1 MVNRVDQLEDRV
13 VSHEKT
19 SPAIV
24 KQALRMKE
32 EVVNNL
38 QGPQSKG
45 VGEQDARQLLEEH
58 IQTITATVLQE
69 QIHARDG
76 VSYGTNTALKNLEM
90 QQLCSLGDLRW
101 RIARCDASISRL
113 SAEVKTTQESIQ
125 NLAKEQ
131 KSSNADVECKIK
143 HIEIQISRVLGKIEQ
158 SVAQQEAKIK
168 ANQEDSS
175 HQLHLLEAKLEG
187 VSEDLKGQSVSVQNS
202 LEKEQEQA
210 VTECLTKIEQLSLV
224 IKKQTDKNDKI
235 VEERYGQLSMKL
247 DKIEEVQKM
256 NLGSHRVKHAEEKEN
271 DQLNK
276 IEKEIWKEIQD
287 MRAETNAGEIVVNE
301 VNFVRKCIATD
312 TSKQDLWGKL
322 VCTNFKISF
331 ITDDAVPLL
340 KFKYRNKLLGE
351 HDIPLT
357 CIEQVV
363 TVNDAKRKQKV
374 LGSNQKL
381 KFNPT
386 ELIIYCK
393 DFRIVR
399 FRFDEAGPE
408 SAKKVC
414 LAIAHYSQPA
424 DPQLLFGFE
433 YVGKRYYNPAGDKVN
448 GVDPGGGGDGD
459 GGVEGV
465 QTPLFDRS
473 SDWDREIK
481 RTGGSE
487 WRVCSINESYVIS
500 LRICNA
506 ITRSH
511 PQRSDVY
518 RSDLDKSLPTIQDVQ
533 AAFVRLKLIC
543 VIDPFEESD
552 EKWLS
557 SMESTHWLEYVR
569 SFLKH
574 SAELVYMLDGKHVSV
589 ILQEEEDRDLN
600 CVISSLVQVM
610 LDPHFRSIA
619 GFQSL
624 VQKEWVMAG
633 YRFLDRCNHL
643 KKSDKVESPLFL
655 LFLDCVWQ
663 LLDQYP
669 AAFEFTETYL
679 TVLSDSLWIPVFS
692 TFLFNCPQQ
701 RAEHSRE
708 FARSKNIHLGE
719 EKVLQFPSVWD
730 WSQQFTA
737 KDQALFNNPLYV
749 GKSATCVQNGAVK
762 TFKRTKKNYSST
774 LRGMPSLRNGLLS
787 EQELIPRRNSLVL
800 RLKPEF
806 SLLKEPQESP
816 SDQYIR
822 EWFSKPADLQ
832 GLILPQLL
840 SSHIKVWKLCFLRW
854 IPEAQINNG
863 GYITA
868 FHKVSVLADEIEM
881 LQNRLRQYKGTSS
894 TPGGSPET
902 ERCKMYFRAS
912 NLSDTSPTPKYLTSS
927 FPFSPVGNLCR
938 RSILGTPLSK
948 FLSGAKI
955 WISTET
961 LANETL

>member
-1 MVNRVDQLEDRV
+1 
-13 VSHEKT
+13 
-19 SPAIV
+19 
-24 KQALRMKE
+24 
-32 EVVNNL
+32 
-38 QGPQSKG
+38 
-45 VGEQDARQLLEEH
+45 
-58 IQTITATVLQE
+58 
-69 QIHARDG
+69 
-76 VSYGTNTALKNLEM
+76 
-90 QQLCSLGDLRW
+90 
-101 RIARCDASISRL
+101 
-113 SAEVKTTQESIQ
+113 
-125 NLAKEQ
+125 
-131 KSSNADVECKIK
+131 
-143 HIEIQISRVLGKIEQ
+143 
-158 SVAQQEAKIK
+158 
-168 ANQEDSS
+168 
-175 HQLHLLEAKLEG
+175 
-187 VSEDLKGQSVSVQNS
+187 
-202 LEKEQEQA
+202 
-210 VTECLTKIEQLSLV
+210 LV
-224 IKKQTDKNDKI
+224 P
-235 VEERYGQLSMKL
+235 
-247 DKIEEVQKM
+247 
-256 NLGSHRVKHAEEKEN
+256 
-271 DQLNK
+271 
-276 IEKEIWKEIQD
+276 
-287 MRAETNAGEIVVNE
+287 GEIVVNE

-340 KFKYRNKLLGE
+340 KFQYRNQLLGE

-363 TVNDAKRKQKV
+363 TVNDGKRKQKV

-399 FRFDEAGPE
+399 FCFDEAGPE

-433 YVGKRYYNPAGDKVN
+433 YVGKQYYNPAGDKVN
-448 GVDPGGGGDGD
+448 GVDPGGGCGGGG

-500 LRICNA
+500 LSLPEYFVVPVSLADQDLKQFSVFFTGQRIPLWCWNHPNGSALVRMSSIKDMVQQRKLDQRICNA
-506 ITRSH
+506 VTRSH
-511 PQRSDVY
+511 PQRNDVY
-518 RSDLDKSLPTIQDVQ
+518 KSDLDKSLPTIQDVQ
-533 AAFVRLKLIC
+533 AAFVRLKHIC

-574 SAELVYMLDGKHVSV
+574 SAELVHMLDGKHVSV
-589 ILQEEEDRDLN
+589 VLQEEEDRDLN

-610 LDPHFRSIA
+610 LDPHFRSIT

-701 RAEHSRE
+701 RAEQSRE
-708 FARSKNIHLGE
+708 FARSKNIHLGN
-719 EKVLQFPSVWD
+719 EKVLQFPTVWD

-774 LRGMPSLRNGLLS
+774 LRGMPSLRNGLLN
-787 EQELIPRRNSLVL
+787 EQEFIPRRNSLVL

-840 SSHIKVWKLCFLRW
+840 CSHIKVWKLCFLRW

-881 LQNRLRQYKGTSS
+881 LQNRLRQYKGTPS

-912 NLSDTSPTPKYLTSS
+912 NISDTPPTPEYLTSS

-938 RSILGTPLSK
+938 RSSLGTPLSK